1 MLIQKGGIS
10 RQIDDKDLQA
20 YREKGY
26 SVVNQVAAD
35 KKSDKTKTEKVE
47 KILDPQESKG
57 E

>member
-26 SVVNQVAAD
+26 SVVNQVAAN